1 MDAADIVTSGGDMVE
16 DEEVFDDEEE
26 VLDEGEAADATEE
39 TVIRPELKKLYQQH
53 PECVL
58 EYVETVAPKIPLA
71 VIPPGGEGA
80 PVDPHHRTYP
90 FMTLYEKTKVI
101 GLRANQLSQGAKPY
115 IAVPEHV
122 TDVREIARMELEQ
135 KRLPFLV
142 KRPLPNGKY
151 EYWRIADLMIL

>member
-26 VLDEGEAADATEE
+26 VLDEGETADAAEE

-71 VIPPGGEGA
+71 VVPPGGDGA
-80 PVDPHHRTYP
+80 PVDPYHRTYP